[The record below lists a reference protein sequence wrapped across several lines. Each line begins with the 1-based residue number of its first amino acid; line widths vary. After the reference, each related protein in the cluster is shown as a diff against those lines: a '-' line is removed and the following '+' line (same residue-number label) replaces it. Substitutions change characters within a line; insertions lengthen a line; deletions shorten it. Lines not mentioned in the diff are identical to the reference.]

1 MARRRY
7 SLATAQMRC
16 PNHLTP
22 RVAVVVCMSVVD
34 ADVAV
39 SVRVSERSGQ
49 LMRPDERRTRPGRA
63 RARASRARASRPG
76 EPRART
82 ARTQSHGGA
91 TAVRQY
97 YCQYSPEV
105 TLFDARRRCE

>member
-16 PNHLTP
+16 PSHLTP

-63 RARASRARASRPG
+63 RARASPERVRADRASRARG
-76 EPRART
+76 RRART
-82 ARTQSHGGA
+82 AERPRSANTIA
-91 TAVRQY
+91 KE
-97 YCQYSPEV
+97 YSPEV
-105 TLFDARRRCE
+105 TLFET